1 MSKKK
6 DKKENPKKKKNEKKN
21 KKPQNVKSSE
31 KEVVFKD
38 VRLFRIMPII
48 FMAGIAL
55 IATGAGMAKYANY
68 KYQIKQSQL
77 SMNKNTELPILT
89 GSSDRGTLT
98 LGNSILSKDGKHLA
112 IEFKYDD
119 TAHQNLS
126 AFGKNYKL
134 WLVTDEKYDSSG
146 FEMKYGFFGTD
157 GVGVMQVTSSK
168 GFPNKAF
175 IVMLMDK
182 TDLSSDTDLT
192 GENVSDETLDKSIT
206 AQLAGAD
213 SSSDESSND
222 ANNQESGGRPIYYA
236 RINPYSA
243 KRLKMDWNDEKELVN
258 QLFIKDN
265 LKKIAKQK
273 ESDSAKLEQA
283 KRKKKEYEKRLKANP
298 NDATASQGVENLQS
312 TVESLQANL
321 ETEDKNYA
329 HLNDYKIA
337 NDILGKQQTKFKLLQ
352 TTTEKFN
359 YLSNGDN

>member
-1 MSKKK
+1 MKSILSKKK
-6 DKKENPKKKKNEKKN
+6 DKEEKPKKKKN
-21 KKPQNVKSSE
+21 KKPQAVKSSE

-38 VRLFRIMPII
+38 VRLFRVMPII
-48 FMAGIAL
+48 FMAGVAL
-55 IATGAGMAKYANY
+55 IATGVGMAKYANY

-77 SMNKNTELPILT
+77 SMSKNTALPILT

-112 IEFKYDD
+112 VEFKYDD

-146 FEMKYGFFGTD
+146 FELKYGFFGTD
-157 GVGVMQVTSSK
+157 GVGVMQVASSK
-168 GFPNKAF
+168 GFPDKAF

-206 AQLAGAD
+206 AQLAGAN
-213 SSSDESSND
+213 SSSNESSDSTNSQD
-222 ANNQESGGRPIYYA
+222 SGGRPIYYA

-243 KRLKMDWNDEKELVN
+243 KRLKTNWNDERELVN

-273 ESDSAKLEQA
+273 ESDLAKLEQA

-298 NDATASQGVENLQS
+298 NDATASQGIDNLRS
-312 TVESLQANL
+312 TIETLKNNL

-329 HLNDYKIA
+329 HLNDYKVA

-352 TTTEKFN
+352 TTTKKFN
-359 YLSNGDN
+359 YLSNGNN